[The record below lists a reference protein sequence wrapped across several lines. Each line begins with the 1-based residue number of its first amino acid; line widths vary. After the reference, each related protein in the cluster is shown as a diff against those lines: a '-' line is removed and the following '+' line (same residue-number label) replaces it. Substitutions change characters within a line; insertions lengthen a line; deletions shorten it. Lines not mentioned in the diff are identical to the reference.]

1 MTTKGNFVNER
12 TDNMKL
18 ADVLFY
24 LGIILV
30 LIGCYL
36 LNIIFGLFMSGF
48 AFIGVS
54 FMLVATKT
62 IKDVEE
68 IKKT

>member
-1 MTTKGNFVNER
+1 
-12 TDNMKL
+12 MKL

-36 LNIIFGLFMSGF
+36 VNIVFGLFMTGF

-54 FMLVATKT
+54 FMLVATKA
-62 IKDVEE
+62 IKDAEE
-68 IKKT
+68 IKKTCERLFILA